1 MEVGWD
7 NVLGFIHIFTNVT
20 QCKEV
25 NFKHSQMGIIL
36 GVKTNV

>member
-20 QCKEV
+20 QWKGSEFQTFS
-25 NFKHSQMGIIL
+25 NGNHFGS
-36 GVKTNV
+36 